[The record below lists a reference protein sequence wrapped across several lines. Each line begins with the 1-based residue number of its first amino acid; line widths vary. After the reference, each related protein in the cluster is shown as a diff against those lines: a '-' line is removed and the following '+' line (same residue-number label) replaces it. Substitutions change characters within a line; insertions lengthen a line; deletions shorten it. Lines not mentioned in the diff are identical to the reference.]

1 MNHKFDIE
9 MSAIISDSVV
19 RDMVVA
25 AVEKQT
31 GKKVTDIRTSY
42 DGTKFDGYQIIFDPN
57 EKSKVVPFKP
67 SKEFIVTNFDEN

>member
-1 MNHKFDIE
+1 MNHKFEIE
-9 MSAIISDSVV
+9 MSAVISDSIV

-42 DGTKFDGYQIIFDPN
+42 DGTKFNGYQITFDPA

-67 SKEFIVTNFDEN
+67 TKEFIVNNFDDS

>member
-9 MSAIISDSVV
+9 MTANISDNVV

-31 GKKVTDIRTSY
+31 GKRVTDIRTLH
-42 DGTKFDGYQIIFDPN
+42 DGTKFNGYQITFDPN